1 MNGKY
6 FVKGTIIQAD
16 AKHNMEI
23 PENNPFKIT
32 SIYITLSIYI
42 KLSWMLEIF
51 SWKITLV

>member
-6 FVKGTIIQAD
+6 VVKRTTIPTD
-16 AKHNMEI
+16 AEHNMEI